1 VPASAIVGPFRRAVV
16 DTLIR
21 TLVPAAAPGVATE
34 VHRFVDEQL
43 GRAPRH
49 VRLGVGVIETLLAGV
64 VHRGFVGLGPD
75 ERAAVVER
83 WNASPL
89 PPVRVYLKLM
99 RSLVLLCGYELQPT
113 AARSA

>member
-1 VPASAIVGPFRRAVV
+1 
-16 DTLIR
+16 
-21 TLVPAAAPGVATE
+21 
-34 VHRFVDEQL
+34 
-43 GRAPRH
+43 
-49 VRLGVGVIETLLAGV
+49 VGVIETLLAAV
-64 VHRGFVGLGPD
+64 LHRGFGGLGPD

-113 AARSA
+113 AARPA